1 MEVRLAA
8 KYPFLKESGSF
19 LKSQGVTLDGIIKG
33 KAYERARFAG
43 KERVMEAINEPMI
56 QDHPMA
62 TNADANNEL
71 LSYPVARM
79 IVSAVGDPMLINRY
93 AIAEA
98 KKADKLLNN
107 EGLPFVMQVAA
118 DLGLDVSDKGGEI
131 TIDFADFLRFSAAL
145 RSKEWKL
152 INQRVKGARVLVPN
166 KKKLVR
172 LVQQLITERISSE
185 LPLPVNDDIISA
197 FDPDIGEIRAIYEQ
211 KRAEQRSRDVGKLSI
226 MRFPPCM
233 GKLLGMMQAGENC
246 AALRQVRPRGVP
258 SHARH
263 ELGRGPRDFL
273 DRARLRRDQE
283 QVPDPAHHRRDIW
296 HGVHAPGVLD
306 HEELRDMLR
315 PRFAVREGVDEPP
328 SEVLQAEGQAA
339 RAEGRE
345 EERRSRRTQGSD
357 FQIVCALCIAVMLP
371 AMPK

>member
-211 KRAEQRSRDVGKLSI
+211 KRAEQRSKDVGKLSI

-233 GKLLGMMQAGENC
+233 GKLLGMMQAGENVPHSGRF
-246 AALRQVRPRGVP
+246 ALVAFLHTLGMNSDEVLETFSTAPDFDETKSRYQIQHITGEISGTEYTPPECSTMKSYGICYDPDSLCEQEWMNHPLKYYRIKGKPRAPRGE
-258 SHARH
+258 RK
-263 ELGRGPRDFL
+263 GPTK
-273 DRARLRRDQE
+273 A
-283 QVPDPAHHRRDIW
+283 
-296 HGVHAPGVLD
+296 
-306 HEELRDMLR
+306 
-315 PRFAVREGVDEPP
+315 
-328 SEVLQAEGQAA
+328 
-339 RAEGRE
+339 
-345 EERRSRRTQGSD
+345 RSR
-357 FQIVCALCIAVMLP
+357 
-371 AMPK
+371 K